1 LNSASAT
8 ARLSTQEKV
17 AAAISAAI
25 VLAAAVYWIVQIL
38 DVIATLKM
46 AYG

>member
-1 LNSASAT
+1 LNSSLT

-17 AAAISAAI
+17 AAAVSAAI
-25 VLAAAVYWIVQIL
+25 ILTAAIYWVVQIL

>member
-1 LNSASAT
+1 MNERAGFGLREKIAIALSAGILLASA
-8 ARLSTQEKV
+8 
-17 AAAISAAI
+17 I
-25 VLAAAVYWIVQIL
+25 YWVVQVL